1 MNVQVNNINRSEIL
15 CVAVDSLIANPMATT
30 VCHPCHPNR
39 LLGEV
44 VNRVLEADVSP
55 NLCYGQSRDLSQQSL
70 HPYHLRLFLVG
81 RWGEQGW
88 SPLANDPHLGQQ
100 GLLLP
105 SLHHSDVWLVRIS
118 SRFELEP

>member
-1 MNVQVNNINRSEIL
+1 MNVQVNSINRSEIP
-15 CVAVDSLIANPMATT
+15 CVAVGSLIANPMAT
-30 VCHPCHPNR
+30 VCHPCHPSR

-44 VNRVLEADVSP
+44 VNHALGADVCP
-55 NLCYGQSRDLSQQSL
+55 NLCYGRSRDLFQQSL
-70 HPYHLRLFLVG
+70 HPFHRHPFLVG
-81 RWGEQGW
+81 HWGEQGW

-105 SLHHSDVWLVRIS
+105 SLHHSAVLPVRIS